1 MSCNHMYQSV
11 ISSVLTKLKKCLK
24 NFPIEFHQI
33 NLCDDDLCVN
43 VAWLCLDS

>member
-1 MSCNHMYQSV
+1 MYQSV
-11 ISSVLTKLKKCLK
+11 ISSVLTILKKCPL
-24 NFPIEFHQI
+24 NYPIEFHQI